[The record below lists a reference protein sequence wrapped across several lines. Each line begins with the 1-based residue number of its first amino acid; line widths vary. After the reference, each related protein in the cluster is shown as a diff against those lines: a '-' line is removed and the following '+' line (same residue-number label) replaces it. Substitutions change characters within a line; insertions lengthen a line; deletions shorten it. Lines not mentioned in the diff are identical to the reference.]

1 MVQITLKID
10 VKWHNV
16 LETITE
22 VAKGVA
28 RKWRGA

>member
-28 RKWRGA
+28 RK